1 MKLLNLTIK
10 NVRGLRDTTL
20 TFDGKNSV
28 IWGPNGAGKSCVVDA
43 IDFLFT
49 GRISRLTGQGTLGIT
64 LNRHGPH
71 IDHAPENASV
81 SAVVRLDGAT
91 DPVSIERRMSQ
102 PDKLMC
108 PDSVK
113 SVFVAIGESI
123 NKGGVILTRRDILR
137 YITAEAGTRANE
149 IQALLRLDDVEKVRL
164 SLRSAKTMLTRNST
178 EARKSIETAKQE
190 VNATLSLPNYSDLGL
205 LDAVNEARALLGG
218 EPLSVIRSSAFKQNL
233 SPPAAS
239 ASDGEDG
246 EKVNKDLLRR
256 YVANLRQRAETIQS
270 GPQATHDKML
280 RTTITELRDNPKLLA
295 EIERLELTQCASR
308 FVDESTLE
316 CPVCGTT
323 WPQGDLRFHLDARIA
338 AAHEAQAKK
347 TSMDTSAESL
357 VGLVEPI
364 VAQINAL
371 LGGVNAAQIE
381 GLDAEK
387 AAFKS
392 WNTQFMDFIT
402 ALNEPVGLYLGGDF
416 TVDMVSKLFVPDN
429 MSDLLNRVELLVEES
444 VPESTVEQTAWDTL
458 TKLQESYRA
467 VENRVIDH
475 NEARLFAKRSNILL
489 TEYEK
494 ARDTLLE
501 GLYTRVSDRFVGLYN
516 ALHDH
521 ESEYFSAGLRP
532 NGASLNFEVD
542 FMGRGTHP
550 PHALHSEGHQ
560 DSMGVCLFL
569 ALNEEITNPNLNVI
583 VLDDVMMSVDAS
595 HRRELCSLI
604 KDQFGHCQ
612 FVITTHDK
620 TWASQLKQEGVVQP
634 SQMVEF
640 TSWTVD
646 DGPSTRGTTEL
657 WDQIQIDLDNGD
669 VKEAAFKLRRSTE
682 DVFESVCDAFGAKIP
697 YNSRMVWQLDDWL
710 FPAMREYKE
719 VLDLALRAA
728 RSWDQK
734 ELVAEFTEKESV
746 RKQVYGRIS
755 DDQWAINAAVHYN
768 NWENMEKEDFLPVVE
783 AFRDL
788 HGLFVCS
795 SCRRLLEKTPKKRN
809 PEAVKCPCGTVSWNL
824 RRRPGNG

>member
-1 MKLLNLTIK
+1 MQLLTLTIK

-49 GRISRLTGQGTLGIT
+49 GRISRLTGPGTQGIT

-81 SAVVRLDGAT
+81 SAIVRLDGVA

-108 PDSVK
+108 PDGAKAVL
-113 SVFVAIGESI
+113 VTIGESI

-137 YITAEAGTRANE
+137 YITAEAGTRADE
-149 IQALLRLDDVEKVRL
+149 IQALLRLDDVEKVRS
-164 SLRSAKTMLTRNST
+164 SLRTAKTTLTRNAT
-178 EARKSIETAKQE
+178 TARKAIETAKQE
-190 VNATLSLPNYSDLGL
+190 VNTTLTLPNYSDAGL
-205 LDAVNEARALLGG
+205 LDSVNEARAHLGG
-218 EPLSVIRSSAFKQNL
+218 EPLSIIRSSDFKQAL

-239 ASDGEDG
+239 AADGEQ
-246 EKVNKDLLRR
+246 VNKNLLRR
-256 YVANLRQRAETIQS
+256 YVANLGQSAEMIQS
-270 GPQATHDKML
+270 GPQATHDKTL
-280 RTTITELRDNPKLLA
+280 RTTITELRDNPELLA
-295 EIERLELTQCASR
+295 EIERLDLTQCASR

-323 WPQGDLRFHLDARIA
+323 WPQGDLRSHLDARIA

-347 TSMDTSAESL
+347 TSIDTSAESL
-357 VGLVEPI
+357 AGLVRPI

-371 LGGVNAAQIE
+371 LGGVNTAQIE

-387 AAFKS
+387 AAFAN
-392 WNTQFMDFIT
+392 WLAQFTNFIT

-416 TVDMVSKLFVPDN
+416 TFDMVSKLFAPDN

-458 TKLQESYRA
+458 TKLQESYRV

-475 NEARLFAKRSNILL
+475 NEARLFAQRSNILL
-489 TEYEK
+489 AEYEK

-532 NGASLNFEVD
+532 NGASLHFEVD

-569 ALNEEITNPNLNVI
+569 ALNEEVTNPNLNVI

-595 HRRELCSLI
+595 HRRDLCSLI
-604 KDQFGHCQ
+604 NDQFGHCQ

-620 TWASQLKQEGVVQP
+620 TWASQLKQERVVQP

-646 DGPSTRGTTEL
+646 DGPSTRGQTEL
-657 WDQIQIDLDNGD
+657 WDQIQVDLDKGD

-682 DVFESVCDAFGAKIP
+682 DIFESVCDALGAKIP

-710 FPAMREYKE
+710 FPAMGEYKD
-719 VLDLALRAA
+719 VLNLAGRAA
-728 RSWDQK
+728 RSWDQQ

-795 SCRRLLEKTPKKRN
+795 SCRRLLEKTPRKGN